1 MAQRIKQMKEK
12 LRKQMDQLEDSNQL
26 QSSSSFETKNSFAPK
41 STGQEDQNS
50 SFRKAGKIV
59 KQEVQIPGSVKE
71 SKLFQK
77 FLSKQDETPKHNS
90 QSSNKKVI
98 DQNSEYEQFQKFAK
112 SESEVRNAKTAL

>member
-1 MAQRIKQMKEK
+1 MKEK

-59 KQEVQIPGSVKE
+59 K
-71 SKLFQK
+71 
-77 FLSKQDETPKHNS
+77 
-90 QSSNKKVI
+90 
-98 DQNSEYEQFQKFAK
+98 
-112 SESEVRNAKTAL
+112 